1 MNKKIIFGI
10 VLLLSVGLAIYG
22 YIVLPDVITVQID
35 LKGNPS
41 NVESK
46 LLGIGTTFAISV
58 IGAIFYYF
66 SEEKGFKF
74 LSISLISCYFSTFI
88 FHSPSILPTALW
100 QSIILTTYSV
110 QNIKNKTLDFLIL
123 FKTTFCLLAFCIVL
137 W

>member
-74 LSISLISCYFSTFI
+74 LSISLIG
-88 FHSPSILPTALW
+88 
-100 QSIILTTYSV
+100 IILSV
-110 QNIKNKTLDFLIL
+110 ITIL
-123 FKTTFCLLAFCIVL
+123 FNI
-137 W
+137 